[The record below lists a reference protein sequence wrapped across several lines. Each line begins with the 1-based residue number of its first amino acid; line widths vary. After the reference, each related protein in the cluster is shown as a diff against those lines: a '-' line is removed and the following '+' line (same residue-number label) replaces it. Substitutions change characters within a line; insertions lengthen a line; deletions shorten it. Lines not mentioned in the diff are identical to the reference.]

1 MIRMMVIVGVCA
13 GIFASAGGM
22 AQSLYKCT
30 DPQGRNSYQSVACD
44 GHQQQAWARDM
55 AVASSPAP
63 APPNAVDR
71 VGAKTKAQT
80 TATRTARGEGRRSSP
95 PPGGGAAISL
105 HADPAACERAKE
117 KRRRTYEKLGLKR
130 SFETS
135 RRMDDLVYQAC
146 R

>member
-13 GIFASAGGM
+13 GIFASAGGK

-55 AVASSPAP
+55 PVASSP
-63 APPNAVDR
+63 PPNAVER
-71 VGAKTKAQT
+71 VGTKKKAQA

-95 PPGGGAAISL
+95 PRGGGAAISL
-105 HADPAACERAKE
+105 HADPVACERAKE